1 MRTYAI
7 SGSASGMGA
16 ATRRRLE
23 AAGHRVIGIDLRD
36 AEVIADLGTAEGR
49 AEAIDAVLHA
59 SHGGLE
65 GLVSAAGLAPPTS
78 GGLIARVN
86 YFGAQALLEGLRP
99 ALAAS
104 ATAQVVQFGSNS
116 STTTPNLPDDLIA
129 AYLDGREEDAVAIIG
144 SVDPVFGPAIAY
156 GGAKLAITR
165 WCRRAAVTEPWVGEG
180 IRLNVIAPGPVD
192 TRHCCERARSTRCT
206 DPLMEAFPVPVP
218 ETPQAD
224 DLAAWVEFLLSPVAR
239 FACGSVVYV
248 DGGTDAL
255 TCAPTTGPAPS
266 RCDRLAEAAIQL
278 GHQQA

>member
-1 MRTYAI
+1 MGTYAI

-16 ATRRRLE
+16 ASRHRLE

-49 AEAIDAVLHA
+49 AGAVAAVIDAA
-59 SHGGLE
+59 GGALD
-65 GLVSAAGLAPPTS
+65 GAVSAAGLGPPVA
-78 GGLIARVN
+78 GELIARVN
-86 YFGAQALLEGLRP
+86 FFGSRALLEGLRP

-104 ATAQVVQFGSNS
+104 GGAQAVQFGSNS

-129 AYLDGREEDAVAIIG
+129 AYLDGREEDAVAIIET
-144 SVDPVFGPAIAY
+144 VDPVFGPAVAY

-192 TRHCCERARSTRCT
+192 TPLLRAGQV
-206 DPLMEAFPVPVP
+206 DEVYGPLMEAFPVPVT
-218 ETPQAD
+218 ETPNAD
-224 DLAAWVEFLLSPVAR
+224 ALAAWVEFLLSPVAR
-239 FACGSVVYV
+239 FACGSVFYV

-255 TCAPTTGPAPS
+255 MRSDDWPRTFA
-266 RCDRLAEAAIQL
+266 L
-278 GHQQA
+278 

>member
-1 MRTYAI
+1 MGTYVI

-36 AEVIADLGTAEGR
+36 AEVIADLGTVEGR
-49 AEAIDAVLHA
+49 AGAVAAVTDAAGGVLDGA
-59 SHGGLE
+59 
-65 GLVSAAGLAPPTS
+65 VSAAGLGPPVA

-86 YFGAQALLEGLRP
+86 FFGSRALLEGLRP

-104 ATAQVVQFGSNS
+104 GAAQVVQFGSNS

-129 AYLDGREEDAVAIIG
+129 AYLDGREEDAVAIIET
-144 SVDPVFGPAIAY
+144 VDPVFAPAVAY
-156 GGAKLAITR
+156 GGSKLAITR

-192 TRHCCERARSTRCT
+192 TPLLRAGQA
-206 DPLMEAFPVPVP
+206 DEVYGPLMDAFPVPVP

-224 DLAAWVEFLLSPVAR
+224 DLATWVEFLLSPAAR

-255 TCAPTTGPAPS
+255 TRPDDWPRTFTM
-266 RCDRLAEAAIQL
+266 
-278 GHQQA
+278 

>member
-1 MRTYAI
+1 MGTYAI

-16 ATRRRLE
+16 ATKRRLE
-23 AAGHRVIGIDLRD
+23 TAGHRVIGIDLRD
-36 AEVIADLGTAEGR
+36 AEVIADLGSAEGR
-49 AEAIDAVLHA
+49 AAAAAAVTDAA
-59 SHGGLE
+59 GGLLD
-65 GLVSAAGLAPPTS
+65 GAVSAAGLGPPVA
-78 GGLIARVN
+78 GQLIARVN
-86 YFGAQALLEGLRP
+86 YFGSVALLDGLRP

-104 ATAQVVQFGSNS
+104 GGAQVVQFGSNS

-129 AYLDGREEDAVAIIG
+129 AYLDGREDDAVAIVET
-144 SVDPVFGPAIAY
+144 VDPVFAPAVAY

-192 TRHCCERARSTRCT
+192 TPLLRAGQA
-206 DPLMEAFPVPVP
+206 DEVYGPLTEAFPVPVT

-239 FACGSVVYV
+239 FACGSVFYV

-255 TCAPTTGPAPS
+255 MRSDDWPRSFTM
-266 RCDRLAEAAIQL
+266 
-278 GHQQA
+278 